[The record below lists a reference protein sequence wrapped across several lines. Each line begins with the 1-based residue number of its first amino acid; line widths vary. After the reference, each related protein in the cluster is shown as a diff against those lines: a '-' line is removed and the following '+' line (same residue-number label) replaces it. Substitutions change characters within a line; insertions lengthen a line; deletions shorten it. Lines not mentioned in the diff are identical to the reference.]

1 MDRLFGTDGVRGIAN
16 RELTPDLAYRL
27 GYAGAKVLAV
37 NTDKKPTILIGM
49 DTRISCHMLEAAL
62 VAGICSAGADAVLCG
77 VLPTPG
83 IAYLTVKYKY
93 DAGVMISASHNSFEY
108 NGIKF
113 FSGSGFKLSD
123 EIEDEIER
131 TVDEYDIYSKSRPIG
146 EEVGMAI
153 QSPEFA
159 HQYVEHLKR
168 RMSVDLTG
176 MRIAI
181 DCANGAAS
189 AIAPS
194 LFEDLGAT
202 VVSIGTQPNGLNIN
216 KNCGS
221 THLEHLSQLVVGE
234 KCDIGLAFD
243 GDADRFLAIDDAGNL
258 VDGDA
263 IMSIIG
269 MDMRDNGELKSDT
282 IVVTVMSN
290 LGLDIMARENGLI
303 LEKTKVGDRY
313 VLEKMLEK
321 GFNIGGEQS
330 GHVILLDHATTGDGI
345 LTALA
350 LLKAL
355 YRKGQKLSNAAEI
368 IRILPQ
374 VLLSAKVK
382 NEDKAKAME
391 FSLLMSSIAKY
402 ETQLDGKGR
411 ILVRA
416 SGTEPIIRVMI
427 EGENEEEISLMAR
440 DLVAIIQ
447 KNFIV

>member
-1 MDRLFGTDGVRGIAN
+1 MGRLFGTDGVRGVAN
-16 RELTPDLAYRL
+16 RELTPDMAYRL

-49 DTRISCHMLEAAL
+49 DTRISCPMLEAAMA
-62 VAGICSAGADAVLCG
+62 AGICSAGADALLCG

-83 IAYLTVKYKY
+83 IAYLASKYKY

-113 FSGSGFKLSD
+113 FSGNGFKLSD

-131 TVDEYDIYSKSRPIG
+131 TVNEYDIYSQSRPVG
-146 EEVGMAI
+146 EEVGTALRR
-153 QSPEFA
+153 PESA

-168 RMSVDLTG
+168 RMSVDLSG

-189 AIAPS
+189 VIAPS
-194 LFEDLGAT
+194 IFEDLGAT
-202 VVSIGTQPNGLNIN
+202 VVAIGNQPNGLNIN

-221 THLEHLSQLVVGE
+221 THLEQLSQLVVAE
-234 KCDIGLAFD
+234 KFDIGLAFD
-243 GDADRFLAIDDAGNL
+243 GDADRFLAIDGSGNL
-258 VDGDA
+258 IDGDA
-263 IMSIIG
+263 IMSIIA
-269 MDMRDNGELKSDT
+269 MDMKENDELKQNT

-290 LGLDIMARENGLI
+290 LGLDIMAKENGI
-303 LEKTKVGDRY
+303 VLEKTKVGDRY

-321 GFNIGGEQS
+321 DYNIGGEQS

-355 YRKGQKLSNAAEI
+355 YRKGQSLSEASNV

-382 NEDKAKAME
+382 NEDKVKVME
-391 FSLLMSSIAKY
+391 FDLLKSSIDKY
-402 ETQLDGKGR
+402 ETQLNGKGR

>member
-1 MDRLFGTDGVRGIAN
+1 MDRLFGTDGVRGVAN
-16 RELTPDLAYRL
+16 KELTPDLAYRL
-27 GYAGAKVLAV
+27 GFAGAKVLAV
-37 NTDKKPTILIGM
+37 NADKKPTILIGM
-49 DTRISCHMLEAAL
+49 DTRISCPMLEAAM
-62 VAGICSAGADAVLCG
+62 VAGICSAGANAIACG

-83 IAYLTVKYKY
+83 IAYLTSKYKY

-113 FSGSGFKLSD
+113 FSGKGFKLSD

-131 TVDEYDIYSKSRPIG
+131 TVNEYDIYSKSRSVG
-146 EEVGMAI
+146 EEVGTVI
-153 QSPEFA
+153 RSPELA

-189 AIAPS
+189 AIAPA

-202 VVSIGTQPNGLNIN
+202 VIAIGNQPNGLNIN

-221 THLEHLSQLVVGE
+221 THLEQLSQIVVAE

-243 GDADRFLAIDDAGNL
+243 GDADRFLAIDDTGKL

-263 IMSIIG
+263 IMSIVG
-269 MDMRDNGELKSDT
+269 LDMRDNGELKADT

-290 LGLDIMARENGLI
+290 LGLDIMARENGLV

-313 VLEKMLEK
+313 VLEKMIEK
-321 GFNIGGEQS
+321 GYNIGGEQS

-355 YRKGQKLSNAAEI
+355 YRKGQKLGNASKI

-391 FSLLMSSIAKY
+391 FEPLKSAIAKY
-402 ETQLDGKGR
+402 EDQLDGKGR

-440 DLVAIIQ
+440 DLVSIIQ
-447 KNFIV
+447 KNFIF

>member
-1 MDRLFGTDGVRGIAN
+1 MARLFGTDGVRGIAN

-37 NTDKKPTILIGM
+37 NADKKPTILIGM
-49 DTRISCHMLEAAL
+49 DTRISCPMLEAAL
-62 VAGICSAGADAVLCG
+62 SAGICSAGADVQLCG

-83 IAYLTVKYKY
+83 IAYLASKYKY

-113 FSGSGFKLSD
+113 FSGNGFKLSD

-131 TVDEYDIYSKSRPIG
+131 TVNEYDIYSQSRPVG
-146 EEVGMAI
+146 EEIGTSVRRTE
-153 QSPEFA
+153 SA

-189 AIAPS
+189 AIAPP

-202 VVSIGTQPNGLNIN
+202 VVAIGNQPNGLNIN

-221 THLEHLSQLVVGE
+221 THLEQLSQLVVSE

-243 GDADRFLAIDDAGNL
+243 GDADRFLAIDNSGKL

-263 IMSIIG
+263 IMSVIA
-269 MDMRDNGELKSDT
+269 MDMKENGELKHDT
-282 IVVTVMSN
+282 IVITVMSN
-290 LGLDIMARENGLI
+290 LGLDIMAKGNGI
-303 LEKTKVGDRY
+303 VLEKTKVGDRY

-355 YRKGQKLSNAAEI
+355 YRKGQSLSEASKI

-382 NEDKAKAME
+382 NEDKAKVME
-391 FSLLMSSIAKY
+391 FDQLKSAIDKY

-427 EGENEEEISLMAR
+427 EGENEEEISQMAR

>member
-1 MDRLFGTDGVRGIAN
+1 MSRLFGTDGVRGIAN
-16 RELTPDLAYRL
+16 SELTPDLAYKL
-27 GYAGAKVLAV
+27 GFAGARVLAV
-37 NTDKKPTILIGM
+37 SSDIKPTLLIGM
-49 DTRISCHMLEAAL
+49 DTRISCNMLEAAL
-62 VAGICSAGADAVLCG
+62 AAGICSAGADVVLCG
-77 VLPTPG
+77 VLPTPA
-83 IAYLTVKYKY
+83 IAYLTSKYKY
-93 DAGVMISASHNSFEY
+93 DAGVMISASHNSYEY

-113 FSGSGFKLSD
+113 FSGNGLKLSD

-131 TVDEYDIYSKSRPIG
+131 TVNEYDIYSKSRPVG
-146 EEVGMAI
+146 EDVGTVI
-153 QSPEFA
+153 RRPESA
-159 HQYVEHLKR
+159 RQYVEHLKR
-168 RMSVDLTG
+168 RMSVDLSG
-176 MRIAI
+176 MRIAM

-202 VVSIGTQPNGLNIN
+202 VIAIGNTPNGLNIN

-221 THLEHLSQLVVGE
+221 THLEQLSMTVISE

-243 GDADRFLAIDDAGNL
+243 GDADRFLGIDETGK
-258 VDGDA
+258 VIDGDV
-263 IMSIIG
+263 IMSIIAS
-269 MDMRDNGELKSDT
+269 DMKENGELNSDT

-290 LGLDIMARENGLI
+290 LGLDIMAEKNGI
-303 LEKTKVGDRY
+303 VLEKTKVGDRY
-313 VLEKMLEK
+313 VLERMLEK
-321 GFNIGGEQS
+321 DYNIGGEQS

-355 YRKGQKLSNAAEI
+355 YRKGLKLSEASKI

-374 VLLSAKVK
+374 VLMSAKVK
-382 NEDKAKAME
+382 NEDKTKVME
-391 FSLLMSSIAKY
+391 FGLLMSTIEKY
-402 ETQLDGKGR
+402 EEQLNGKGR

-427 EGENEEEISLMAR
+427 EGEDEEEISLMAR
-440 DLVAIIQ
+440 DLVSIIQ

>member
-1 MDRLFGTDGVRGIAN
+1 MTRLFGTDGVRGIAN
-16 RELTPDLAYRL
+16 RELTPDLAYKL
-27 GYAGAKVLAV
+27 GFAGAKVLAV
-37 NTDKKPTILIGM
+37 NADIKPTILIGT

-77 VLPTPG
+77 VIPTPG
-83 IAYLTVKYKY
+83 VAYLTKKYKY

-113 FSGSGFKLSD
+113 FSANGFKLSD

-131 TVDEYDIYSKSRPIG
+131 TVKEYDIYSKSRPVG
-146 EEVGMAI
+146 EEVGTVIRQKDA
-153 QSPEFA
+153 A
-159 HQYVEHLKR
+159 HHYVEHLKR

-189 AIAPS
+189 EIAPE

-202 VVSIGTQPNGLNIN
+202 IVPMGNQPDGLNIN

-221 THLEHLSQLVVGE
+221 THLEHLSQLVLSE

-243 GDADRFLAIDDAGNL
+243 GDADRFLAIDEDGEL
-258 VDGDA
+258 IDGDA
-263 IMSIIG
+263 IMSIVA
-269 MDMRDNGELKSDT
+269 MDMKESGELKSDT

-290 LGLDIMARENGLI
+290 LGLDIMAKKNGLV

-313 VLEKMLEK
+313 VLEKMIEK
-321 GFNIGGEQS
+321 DYNIGGEQS

-345 LTALA
+345 LTALS

-355 YRKGQKLSNAAEI
+355 FRKEQNLKEASKI

-382 NEDKAKAME
+382 NEDKAKVMK
-391 FSLLMSSIAKY
+391 FDPLLSAINKY
-402 ETQLDGKGR
+402 EKKLNGKGR

-447 KNFIV
+447 KNFIA

>member
-1 MDRLFGTDGVRGIAN
+1 MARLFGTDGVRGVAN
-16 RELTPDLAYRL
+16 SELTPDLAYRL

-49 DTRISCHMLEAAL
+49 DTRISCPMLESAL
-62 VAGICSAGADAVLCG
+62 AAGICSAGADVLLCG

-83 IAYLTVKYKY
+83 IAYLASKYKY

-113 FSGSGFKLSD
+113 FSGNGFKLSD

-131 TVDEYDIYSKSRPIG
+131 TVNEYDIYSQSRPVG
-146 EEVGMAI
+146 EEVGTAI
-153 QSPEFA
+153 KRPESA

-189 AIAPS
+189 TIAPS

-202 VVSIGTQPNGLNIN
+202 VIAIGNQPNGLNIN

-221 THLEHLSQLVVGE
+221 THLEQLSQLVVAE

-243 GDADRFLAIDDAGNL
+243 GDADRFLAIDGSGNL

-263 IMSIIG
+263 IMSIIA
-269 MDMRDNGELKSDT
+269 MDMKENGELKYNT

-290 LGLDIMARENGLI
+290 LGLDIMAKENEI
-303 LEKTKVGDRY
+303 VLEKTKVGDRY

-321 GFNIGGEQS
+321 GYNIGGEQS

-355 YRKGQKLSNAAEI
+355 YRRGQSLVEASKI

-382 NEDKAKAME
+382 NEDKAKVMK
-391 FSLLMSSIAKY
+391 FDLLKSTIDKY
-402 ETQLDGKGR
+402 EKQLNGKGR

>member
-1 MDRLFGTDGVRGIAN
+1 MARLFGTDGVRGIAN

-49 DTRISCHMLEAAL
+49 DTRISCPMLEAAL
-62 VAGICSAGADAVLCG
+62 AAGICSAGADVLLCG

-83 IAYLTVKYKY
+83 IAYLASKYKY

-113 FSGSGFKLSD
+113 FSGNGFKLSD

-131 TVDEYDIYSKSRPIG
+131 TVNEYDIYSQSRPVG
-146 EEVGMAI
+146 EEVGTAVKR
-153 QSPEFA
+153 PESG
-159 HQYVEHLKR
+159 HQYIEHLKR

-189 AIAPS
+189 EIAPS

-202 VVSIGTQPNGLNIN
+202 VIAIGNQPNGLNIN

-221 THLEHLSQLVVGE
+221 THLEVLSQLVVTE

-243 GDADRFLAIDDAGNL
+243 GDADRFLAIDGSGNL

-263 IMSIIG
+263 IMSIIA
-269 MDMRDNGELKSDT
+269 MDMKENGELKYDT

-290 LGLDIMARENGLI
+290 LGLDIMANENGI
-303 LEKTKVGDRY
+303 VLEKTKVGDRY

-321 GFNIGGEQS
+321 GYNIGGEQS

-355 YRKGQKLSNAAEI
+355 YRRGQSLVEASEI

-382 NEDKAKAME
+382 NEDKAKVME
-391 FSLLMSSIAKY
+391 FDLLKSTIEKY
-402 ETQLDGKGR
+402 ESQLNGKGR